1 MLSEIAQGK
10 SNAAVAA
17 SLYLSVRA
25 VEKHINS
32 LFAKLGL
39 TGQTDL
45 HRRVKA
51 VLLYLSESGVDTA
64 GGGSTTLTITGSH
77 PGAPDQ
83 DVQRWWVR

>member
-1 MLSEIAQGK
+1 MLAEIAQGK
-10 SNAAVAA
+10 SNAAVAD

-39 TGQTDL
+39 DVAETDV

-51 VLLYLSESGVDTA
+51 VLLYLSETGHDL
-64 GGGSTTLTITGSH
+64 GGGVTTT
-77 PGAPDQ
+77 
-83 DVQRWWVR
+83 